1 MPKAIK
7 IKTTVPLTRWG
18 ILSLL
23 RANEDILK
31 KCKVKRIGL
40 FGSYARGQQRRGSD
54 VDFLVEFTEPTYDN
68 FYTLSVFLERLF
80 RKKVEL
86 ITPDGLSPYMKPFVE
101 KEARWHEVR

>member
-1 MPKAIK
+1 MSKANTIRTK
-7 IKTTVPLTRWG
+7 GPLTKQG

-23 RANEDILK
+23 RTNEDILK

-40 FGSYARGQQRRGSD
+40 FGSYVRGQQRRGSD

-68 FYTLSVFLERLF
+68 FYTLSLSLERLF
-80 RKKVEL
+80 RKKVDL
-86 ITPDGLSPYMKPFVE
+86 ITPDGLSRYIKPFVE